1 MFAEL
6 YYWMYKVV
14 LKNKSNK
21 EPEINAYFLF
31 SLFEIFNI
39 CTLWGY
45 INYFLD
51 IFIPRDTVVI
61 LAIILIVIQLVINFI
76 FLYKKSS
83 KIINK
88 MEGLTTKRKN
98 IGKLLFVFYILSS
111 LFLMF
116 YVMSNFVPVR
126 Y

>member
-1 MFAEL
+1 MFTEL
-6 YYWMYKVV
+6 YYWMYKVI
-14 LKNKSNK
+14 KRNKSNK

-39 CTLWGY
+39 CTLWGF

-51 IFIPRDTVVI
+51 VFIPRDTVVI
-61 LAIILIVIQLVINFI
+61 SALLLIVIQLVINFL
-76 FLYKKSS
+76 FLYKKRTE
-83 KIINK
+83 IIK
-88 MEGLTTKRKN
+88 KKEGFTRKRKN
-98 IGKLLFVFYILSS
+98 IGKLLFVLYIITT

-116 YVMSNFVPVR
+116 YVFHNFVPVR

>member
-31 SLFEIFNI
+31 SFFEFLNI
-39 CTLWGY
+39 CTIWGF

-61 LAIILIVIQLVINFI
+61 LSLILMVLQLGINFI
-76 FLYKKSS
+76 FLYKKRFE
-83 KIINK
+83 IIKK

-98 IGKLLFVFYILSS
+98 IGKLLFVFYILAT